1 MTSTPDSNLDATSIA
16 RGYIRCADVLSSS
29 EWDPDEVWSPETNPD
44 QRAYEIVDAAIRGES
59 AERAWELVVAILRES
74 SDGRL
79 AHHAAGPLED
89 LVRLR
94 GAELV
99 ETIEREARRDHRF
112 RRALGRIW
120 LRSSALPEDVVRRL
134 VVASGGVIDPI

>member
-1 MTSTPDSNLDATSIA
+1 MTSTPDSNADVTSIA

-29 EWDPDEVWSPETNPD
+29 DWDPDEIWSPETNPD
-44 QRAYEIVDAAIRGES
+44 QRAYEIIDAAIRGES
-59 AERAWELVVAILRES
+59 AARAWELVVAILRES
-74 SDGRL
+74 SDARL
-79 AHHAAGPLED
+79 AHHASGPLED

-94 GAELV
+94 GAEL
-99 ETIEREARRDHRF
+99 IEPIEHEARRDQRF

-134 VVASGGVIDPI
+134 VAASGGAIDPT